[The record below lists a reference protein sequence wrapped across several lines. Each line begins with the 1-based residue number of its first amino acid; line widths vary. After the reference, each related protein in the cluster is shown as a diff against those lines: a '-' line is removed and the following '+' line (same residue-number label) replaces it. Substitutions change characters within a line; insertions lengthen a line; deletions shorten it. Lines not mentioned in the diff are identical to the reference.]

1 MISNLEDLWMVGRHL
16 LTVQSHLYSIARQGF
31 VIPERRL
38 EVGLE
43 TALWWFPD
51 FSFHFHFQ
59 PTMTI
64 KSIKLYQ
71 SITLLCTMKDREP
84 PATFERA
91 PYLYCRHR
99 YRPQAQAV
107 GTKAVAA
114 VVESAGTHRAQ
125 GIHIDCFG
133 EFLSKK
139 YLRQISIVG
148 SNE

>member
-1 MISNLEDLWMVGRHL
+1 
-16 LTVQSHLYSIARQGF
+16 
-31 VIPERRL
+31 
-38 EVGLE
+38 
-43 TALWWFPD
+43 
-51 FSFHFHFQ
+51 
-59 PTMTI
+59 
-64 KSIKLYQ
+64 
-71 SITLLCTMKDREP
+71 MKDREP

>member
-1 MISNLEDLWMVGRHL
+1 
-16 LTVQSHLYSIARQGF
+16 
-31 VIPERRL
+31 
-38 EVGLE
+38 
-43 TALWWFPD
+43 
-51 FSFHFHFQ
+51 
-59 PTMTI
+59 
-64 KSIKLYQ
+64 
-71 SITLLCTMKDREP
+71 MKDREP

-114 VVESAGTHRAQ
+114 AVVESAGAHRAQ
-125 GIHIDCFG
+125 GIHVDFWG

-148 SNE
+148 FNE